1 MCVSV
6 CVRVL
11 YYFQLTRQSRV
22 HAVAKH
28 NHTDCA
34 AAAAA
39 ATVNVVAAVARILNR
54 VRRTLL
60 ARVYVYYA
68 RRLGTTTSARRSVS
82 ECSRRTHAD
91 AIRTAASGNHQQ
103 RRRRARN
110 VRSVT
115 SNQMRTGAHAYCER
129 LCVCVS
135 VRNLL
140 LGKL

>member
-1 MCVSV
+1 MLRAGALTHTHTHAHVCAKASTIINKIADSRKPNAARVCLSV

-39 ATVNVVAAVARILNR
+39 TVNVVAAVARILNR

-60 ARVYVYYA
+60 ARVYVAWYTCIM
-68 RRLGTTTSARRSVS
+68 LGGSAPPP
-82 ECSRRTHAD
+82 
-91 AIRTAASGNHQQ
+91 
-103 RRRRARN
+103 
-110 VRSVT
+110 VR
-115 SNQMRTGAHAYCER
+115 GA
-129 LCVCVS
+129 V
-135 VRNLL
+135 
-140 LGKL
+140 